1 MSDKK
6 NNYMKFSRY
15 IYKFLYHKEK
25 KEGEGWIKAVDDYVE
40 QYNIDIIFPIFE
52 KGIRILIQQ
61 KDKLKNKKKL
71 ISLPSLKHFDS
82 ACDKELLH
90 KHLLNT
96 GLYYPLGTVA
106 KAGELPN
113 LDGLK
118 YPIIA
123 KPVNGSGGG
132 VGIKVLRN
140 YEDVLRYS
148 KNNDFK
154 CNIIFQE
161 YIYGYDVCTNVL
173 CKDGEILNYT
183 IQKGVDFEKG
193 EETYQVVFDFIKDKT
208 LYENTL
214 SLMKS
219 LNWNGVANI
228 DWRYDT
234 NLQHYKVIEINTRY
248 WYNVDASAIVGV
260 NFPYL
265 SCLSFIKRE
274 TPKTNTNL
282 VTYYNLKGLV
292 KKIKTQPLTIFNVD
306 FLKNQTP
313 LFFALRDP
321 LPIVHKFL
329 WRTKNIL
336 FGIK

>member
-6 NNYMKFSRY
+6 NNYMKSSRY

-25 KEGEGWIKAVDDYVE
+25 KGEGDWIKAIDDYVE
-40 QYNIDIIFPIFE
+40 KYDIDIIFPIFE
-52 KGIRILIQQ
+52 KGIRVLIQH
-61 KDKLKNKKKL
+61 KDKLKNKEKL
-71 ISLPSLKHFDS
+71 IPLPSLKNFDN

-96 GLYYPLGTVA
+96 NLHYPLGTVA
-106 KAGELPN
+106 NAGELPN

-118 YPIIA
+118 YPLIA

-132 VGIKVLRN
+132 LGIKVLRN
-140 YEDVLRYS
+140 YNEVLQYC
-148 KNNDFK
+148 KNNAFK
-154 CNIIFQE
+154 CNSIFQE
-161 YIYGYDVCTNVL
+161 YIEGYDVCINVL

-183 IQKGVDFEKG
+183 VQKGVDFEKG
-193 EETYQVVFDFIKDKT
+193 EETYQVVFDFIEDET
-208 LYENTL
+208 LYDYTL

-219 LNWNGVANI
+219 LNWTGVANI

-234 NLQHYKVIEINTRY
+234 NSQHYKVIEINTRY

-265 SCLSFIKRE
+265 SCLNFMKTE
-274 TPKTNTNL
+274 TVITNTNL

-292 KKIKTQPLTIFNVD
+292 KKIKTYPLTVFNVD
-306 FLKNQTP
+306 FLKHQTP
-313 LFFALRDP
+313 LFFALKDP
-321 LPIVHKFL
+321 MPIIHKFL
-329 WRTKNIL
+329 WRSKNLI
-336 FGIK
+336 FGRN